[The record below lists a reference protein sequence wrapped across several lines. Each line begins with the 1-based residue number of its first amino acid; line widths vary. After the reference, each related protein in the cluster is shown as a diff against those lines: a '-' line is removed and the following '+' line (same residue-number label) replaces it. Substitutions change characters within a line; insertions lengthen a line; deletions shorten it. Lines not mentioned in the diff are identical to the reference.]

1 MHRCLFTLLSDS
13 SECLTYICRRTSSD
27 KFHCGRQT
35 SHFFFFCSDHIN
47 QFGSGSDNTS
57 PSRCICTFT
66 CSHLQ
71 PTYRVA
77 LTPQFRAVAN
87 KYICCCKA
95 HVCSNIDTSSGRP
108 LRLCSDCPANLI
120 LQPQFSIA
128 RDTVKPPPTPSAS
141 AGSISVESCGAKG
154 RVRPTYLSAL

>member
-1 MHRCLFTLLSDS
+1 MQTHQQ
-13 SECLTYICRRTSSD
+13 
-27 KFHCGRQT
+27 RQV
-35 SHFFFFCSDHIN
+35 SLWEAGQPFFFCSDHIN

-108 LRLCSDCPANLI
+108 LQLCSDCPANLI